1 MYILINFNL
10 SRLIVI
16 YYKSYATDKAHTMLP
31 SIISKIT
38 VVQ

>member
-16 YYKSYATDKAHTMLP
+16 KNQDIKEGDDDF
-31 SIISKIT
+31 T
-38 VVQ
+38 VSDPL